1 MRTIT
6 IYKNVYK
13 YEELDKQAQEKV
25 RRWLAEDGQY
35 YYDEII
41 DSVKA
46 ILQAIGA
53 SAGRTWDDIS
63 ADYENVT
70 GVRAY
75 KYIFNNYIYPN
86 RKAKFLRWS
95 EKQGKPMYSRL
106 QYVYDCNFTGAWS
119 DNILW
124 DSWQEWQKD
133 FRKHNVKQDVEDFFI
148 ILSGNISKE
157 FSKAEEWLYSDE
169 YAKDMCNANSY
180 EFDEYGKIA

>member
-1 MRTIT
+1 MRIIT

-13 YEELDKQAQEKV
+13 YEELNEQAQEEV
-25 RRWLAEDGQY
+25 RRQLAEEGQY

-46 ILQAIGA
+46 ILKAIGA
-53 SAGRTWDDIS
+53 SAGRAQGNID

-86 RKAKFLRWS
+86 RKAKHLRWS
-95 EKQGKPMYSRL
+95 EKHGKPMYSRF
-106 QYVYDCNFTGAWS
+106 QCEYSCNFTGAWA

-124 DSWQEWQKD
+124 DSWQEWQED
-133 FRKHNVKQDVEDFFI
+133 FRKYNVKQDVEDFFI
-148 ILSGNISKE
+148 ILAGNISKE

-169 YAKDMCNANSY
+169 YAKDMCNANGY